1 MINPLNELSDIYLG
15 TINEADNSPEAIK
28 ARVMQHVR
36 AIRYRA
42 RKEGDQLNKAYN
54 DYMAGQAG
62 ISATEKSMVKERLG
76 LTGGSQH
83 QEGMA
88 YGLSKGTGKPSG
100 PMAAFGKK
108 KTKKTKPTVTI
119 DKPDKLV
126 SLRVSKEGYYNWR
139 HELSEYTGMMPQKAS
154 EADRKVTEKKVK
166 NKITVNPVQG
176 QAESFAQEL
185 GGQLVEACEVFQIF
199 EVDDDQI
206 QLLEVKDRKG
216 KGSGTKDACYHKVKS
231 RYSVWP
237 SAYASGA
244 LVKCRRVGAA
254 NWGNSTKK
262 EEVQWK
268 DVEYQAKS
276 GDSVFLSDSEGN
288 IAFEIVDVIVP
299 AVKEA
304 KVDTGRSDYGKASI
318 RNYRRMGPGHDEPGM
333 FDPEGKRG
341 KTIDK
346 RREEHKARRGVKGA
360 KVPAYKVEEGKEEG
374 GYISNVAKAEV
385 RNQRRLVIKVAQNLL
400 EKLVKEYHQQQKWQ

>member
-1 MINPLNELSDIYLG
+1 MINPLDELSDIYLG
-15 TINEADNSPEAIK
+15 QISEADNSPEAIK

-42 RKEGDQLNKAYN
+42 RKEGDQLTKAYN

-76 LTGGSQH
+76 LTGGAQH

-108 KTKKTKPTVTI
+108 KTKKTNPTVTI

-126 SLRVSKEGYYNWR
+126 SLRVSKEGYYSWR
-139 HELSEYTGMMPQKAS
+139 HELSEYSGSMPTKESDA
-154 EADRKVTEKKVK
+154 EEKITEKKVK
-166 NKITVNPVQG
+166 NKVTVNPAQG
-176 QAESFAQEL
+176 QAESFAKEL
-185 GGQLVEACEVFQIF
+185 GGQLLEACEVFQIF

-216 KGSGTKDACYHKVKS
+216 KGSGSKDACYHKVKS

-262 EEVQWK
+262 EDVQWK
-268 DVEYQAKS
+268 DIKYKAKS
-276 GDSVFLSDSEGN
+276 GESSF
-288 IAFEIVDVIVP
+288 
-299 AVKEA
+299 
-304 KVDTGRSDYGKASI
+304 
-318 RNYRRMGPGHDEPGM
+318 
-333 FDPEGKRG
+333 
-341 KTIDK
+341 
-346 RREEHKARRGVKGA
+346 
-360 KVPAYKVEEGKEEG
+360 
-374 GYISNVAKAEV
+374 
-385 RNQRRLVIKVAQNLL
+385 
-400 EKLVKEYHQQQKWQ
+400 